1 MPTGLQTGKT
11 VETADPPLPMMPSF
25 TCPVI
30 VVISS
35 DSPAAPHS
43 TDSIHRSSKVT
54 FQCTLCG
61 IFFKKQARLF
71 NNVVLQTFFL
81 FVRKKAERK
90 EKIKRS

>member
-61 IFFKKQARLF
+61 IFFKKNKRVYLIM
-71 NNVVLQTFFL
+71 LSYKHFF
-81 FVRKKAERK
+81 VCKKKGRKKGENK
-90 EKIKRS
+90 T